1 MKRLAYLF
9 ACSLFFTACAS
20 NEKMILVMSKGKANI
35 DENAKTITIDA
46 DGSGHEEKQFLI
58 SSKEAVSLTITDGTN
73 KSQVSVDANGLYIVN
88 TKKDTIVGSYQ
99 NYNAPKETQTVI
111 TQESMQQRIDSLEQ
125 LILGK
130 NINATN
136 RNYYLLPNT
145 ATKISDNIT
154 AEVVGP
160 FRKMTSTVQVG
171 DKAPEVYRFYTVGE
185 IREIIEKAKKVKEG
199 KK

>member
-1 MKRLAYLF
+1 MKNLHFLF
-9 ACSLFFTACAS
+9 ACTLLFAACSS

-35 DENAKTITIDA
+35 DENAKIITIDA
-46 DGSGHEEKQFLI
+46 DGSGHEEKQFLVD
-58 SSKEAVSLTITDGTN
+58 SKDAVTLTITDGTKKN
-73 KSQVSVDANGLYIVN
+73 EVSVSTNGLYIVN

-99 NYNAPKETQTVI
+99 NYNAPKEKQTVI

-130 NINATN
+130 NINAAN
-136 RNYYLLPNT
+136 KSYYLLPNT
-145 ATKISDNIT
+145 ATKISDNIA